1 MERQCSESVLRH
13 SRDLS
18 SSRRPQSVRQQLK
31 SRSWHWWVCLELTHV
46 WLSLSLPPSIGQTW
60 AWDVWFFTF
69 CSGTNITGGSFFLLS
84 HRCSEVEDDVPAGL
98 TLPAPTTTATPVC
111 DLVKT
116 AHASF
121 KDLRGAVAPAHRH
134 PGGSDCGPTAATH
147 THPHGGHK
155 DVSPNQVLHGTR
167 GLGAVSERN
176 QLQLRG
182 GDVLCLA
189 GEPQ

>member
-1 MERQCSESVLRH
+1 MSDSLF
-13 SRDLS
+13 LS
-18 SSRRPQSVRQQLK
+18 PPLLDRPGLGTSGFL
-31 SRSWHWWVCLELTHV
+31 HFILGLTSPEGV
-46 WLSLSLPPSIGQTW
+46 
-60 AWDVWFFTF
+60 FFF
-69 CSGTNITGGSFFLLS
+69 LS

>member
-1 MERQCSESVLRH
+1 MMSVFRV
-13 SRDLS
+13 DA
-18 SSRRPQSVRQQLK
+18 
-31 SRSWHWWVCLELTHV
+31 CLT
-46 WLSLSLPPSIGQTW
+46 LSLSLSPLLDRPGLG
-60 AWDVWFFTF
+60 TF
-69 CSGTNITGGSFFLLS
+69 GFS
-84 HRCSEVEDDVPAGL
+84 HFVLGL
-98 TLPAPTTTATPVC
+98 TSPEGVFFFHIVVLRSRTSSLRDFPSTTATPVC
-111 DLVKT
+111 DLLKT

-121 KDLRGAVAPAHRH
+121 KDLRGAATPAHRH

-189 GEPQ
+189 GEPK